1 MAYIKKRG
9 KKWQAQVSWYDL
21 NNERQY
27 KTKSGFLTK
36 RQAQEWANKMEVA
49 KDDNQI
55 VAKDPAFAEEYED
68 YTNTYK
74 IPGKATTTQR
84 RYKYSIKVVQ
94 NNFGNIKLSKMTRRK
109 YQTFINE
116 YGKTHAKVTVRL
128 LNRYIR
134 AFARDCVE

>member
-27 KTKSGFLTK
+27 KTKGGFLTK

-55 VAKDPAFAEEYED
+55 VAKDPTFAEEYED

-84 RYKYSIKVVQ
+84 RYKYSIKVVK
-94 NNFGNIKLSKMTRRK
+94 NNFGNISILHVYGGDPARV
-109 YQTFINE
+109 QTTFSGGT
-116 YGKTHAKVTVRL
+116 YSPRMW
-128 LNRYIR
+128 RC
-134 AFARDCVE
+134 DP